1 MTTVLKKLLHS
12 DGQNIDCPDT
22 ITSHHHADIRANKLR
37 HYFLGGLLHI
47 NGIQIDGS
55 LGSILRD
62 LVDSGAN
69 NLSTYIA
76 TINAE
81 TNGMEESIGQTADQM
96 HNLKNEPMTIQGREA
111 SQLILGD
118 DELLDSWTKMDATAR
133 HNAMNKH
140 FAQII
145 LTGYSYGTSLIQQ
158 MESDIIKRLRARKLS
173 IKPLLNVRVLN
184 IGPVDMPHC
193 DKGFKADFN
202 HIANG
207 FEGKR
212 SGFRQLFALK
222 VIDKIMDSV
231 IARRLV
237 PANDGALLQEYGSSR
252 IRYYVDYASDADIK
266 RIGVTRFAE
275 GREVARLNV
284 NYDPEAHD
292 LRLYL
297 NRKRIVSAN
306 GGSFMTF
313 SSSPLSSVLRQA
325 MAQAIVGNLSFNQQ
339 DCTSA
344 VASYVKEKESFTQIR
359 QDYEQAGFN
368 QSLAM
373 VKHMLSVY
381 DHPLKPELK

>member
-1 MTTVLKKLLHS
+1 MTTILKKLLHS

-22 ITSHHHADIRANKLR
+22 ITNLHRADIRANKLR

-69 NLSTYIA
+69 NLSTYIV

-81 TNGMEESIGQTADQM
+81 TNGMEESIGHTADQM
-96 HNLKNEPMTIQGREA
+96 HNLKNKPMTIQGREA

-118 DELLDSWTKMDATAR
+118 DKLLDSWTEMDTTVR

-140 FAQII
+140 FAQIV

-158 MESDIIKRLRARKLS
+158 MESDIIHRLCVRKLP
-173 IKPLLNVRVLN
+173 IRPLLNVCALN
-184 IGPVDMPHC
+184 IAPVDMPHC

-202 HIANG
+202 HIVNG

-212 SGFRQLFALK
+212 GGFHQMFALK
-222 VIDKIMDSV
+222 AIDKIMDSV
-231 IARRLV
+231 IARSLV
-237 PANDGALLQEYGSSR
+237 PANDGALLQEYGGSR

-297 NRKRIVSAN
+297 NRKRIVSTD
-306 GGSFMTF
+306 GVSFMTF
-313 SSSPLSSVLRQA
+313 SSSPLSSILKQA
-325 MAQAIVGNLSFNQQ
+325 MAQAIAGNLSFNQQ
-339 DCTSA
+339 DCA
-344 VASYVKEKESFTQIR
+344 YAAASYMKEQKNFSKIR
-359 QDYEQAGFN
+359 RDYEQAGFN

-373 VKHMLSVY
+373 VKHMLSVC
-381 DHPLKPELK
+381 DRPLKPEL